1 MKKPNFFIIGA
12 PKCGTTSLAAWLA
25 EHRQIYMS
33 AAKEPHH
40 FNIDDNH
47 IVYKNRDDYEGL
59 FLKADDSHIAV
70 GEASV
75 WYLHST
81 VAVPNIEQYTQDA
94 RYIVC
99 LRNPIEM
106 AYSLHEQQLVN
117 GNEHIKSFSE
127 AWRLNDARLKGESV
141 SRWCREP
148 RHLAYGKACLLGAQ
162 LDRLYKYIPRE
173 RVHIVLLDDVKKDP
187 RAVYLTVLQFL
198 GVDADGKSNF
208 SVKNP
213 AKERRSMLFRR
224 AVQLLGSAK
233 LSLGIKHSLGILNA
247 IDRKNIKFRVRQP
260 LNDEMRHLLQV
271 YFSEDIALLERLLD
285 RNLSH
290 WLVK

>member
-40 FNIDDNH
+40 FNVDDNH

-127 AWRLNDARLKGESV
+127 AWSLNDARLKGESV
-141 SRWCREP
+141 SGWCREP